1 MFLKKLTI
9 SSNGRVIR
17 DIPFHSGLNLIVD
30 ETPESILANKTNTG
44 NNVGKTTVLQ
54 LIDFCL
60 GGNPKGIYLD
70 PETKRNEYVLVK
82 EFLIKNKILITLVLV
97 EDLTDSQSKEI
108 VIERNFLSRK
118 EIIRRVN
125 GASKTEVEFEPEI
138 SRLAFPSLIVEK
150 PTFRQ
155 IISHNIRYRDEVI
168 NNTLRTLDKFTT
180 DVEYETLHLF
190 MLGVDF
196 KNGDERQS
204 IMAKLKQED
213 AFRARLE
220 KKQTRTAYETA
231 LALLEND
238 INSLNEKKEKFNLN
252 ERFESDLDQLNEI
265 KYRINRLSSEISNLK
280 IKRDLIS
287 EAVAGISESISTIDL
302 NQIYGIYQQ
311 ASNKISGIQKEFE
324 DLVQYHNRMAD
335 EKIRYISK
343 ELPEVEQ
350 SISVKSSQ
358 LRRLLDEEKKQAD
371 LISKTESFEALEKI
385 VIDLNEKYRQ
395 KGEYQS
401 IIQQLSEVETI
412 IKDLNKDLGVI
423 DNGLFSDEFE
433 IKIKDQINKFNA
445 HFSNVSRT
453 LYGEQYALKYDI
465 VTNRAGR
472 KVYKFSSFNLNFS
485 SGKKQGEISCFDIA
499 YILFADT
506 EKIPTFHFLLND
518 KKELMHDNQLVK
530 IAELV
535 SKNGIQF
542 VASILKDKLP
552 LELNDEK
559 HFVVQLSQADK
570 LFRIENTIN
579 AFSNAL

>member
-9 SSNGRVIR
+9 SSNGRIIR

-30 ETPESILANKTNTG
+30 ETPEAIQSNKTNTG

-70 PETKRNEYVLVK
+70 PDTKRNEYVLVK
-82 EFLIKNKILITLVLV
+82 DFLVKNRVLITLILV
-97 EDLTDSQSKEI
+97 EDIADSHSQEI

-118 EIIRRVN
+118 DIIRSVN
-125 GASKTEVEFEPEI
+125 GENQTEDAFEPKI
-138 SRLAFPSLIVEK
+138 SKLAFPGLIVEK

-155 IISHNIRYRDEVI
+155 LISHNIRYRDEII
-168 NNTLRTLDKFTT
+168 NSTLRTLDKFTT

-196 KNGDERQS
+196 NKGDERQS
-204 IMAKLKQED
+204 IIARLRQED
-213 AFRARLE
+213 AFRSRLE
-220 KKQTRTAYETA
+220 RKQTRTAYETA

-238 INSLNEKKEKFNLN
+238 IKALNTTKENFNLN
-252 ERFESDLDQLNEI
+252 ENFEADLDRLNEL
-265 KYRINRLSSEISNLK
+265 KYRINRISSDLSNLK
-280 IKRDLIS
+280 VKHDLIS
-287 EAVAGISESISTIDL
+287 EAVVGITESISAIDL
-302 NQIYGIYQQ
+302 NQIYAIYQQ
-311 ASNKISGIQKEFE
+311 ASQKISGLQKEFE

-343 ELPEVEQ
+343 ELPDVQRSIEQ
-350 SISVKSSQ
+350 KSEQ
-358 LRRLLDEEKKQAD
+358 LRSFLDEEKKQAA

-395 KGEYQS
+395 KGEYES
-401 IIQQLSEVETI
+401 IIQQLSEVEST
-412 IKDLNKDLGVI
+412 IKDLNRDLGVI
-423 DNGLFSDEFE
+423 DSGLFSDEFE
-433 IKIKDQINKFNA
+433 LKIKDQINKFNTY
-445 HFSNVSRT
+445 FSNISRT

-472 KVYKFSSFNLNFS
+472 RVYKFSSFNLNFS

-499 YILFADT
+499 YILFADA
-506 EKIPTFHFLLND
+506 ERIPTFHFLLND
-518 KKELMHDNQLVK
+518 KKELMHDNQLVN

-542 VASILKDKLP
+542 VASILRDKLP
-552 LELNDEK
+552 SELNNEK
-559 HFVVQLSQADK
+559 YFVVKLSQSDK
-570 LFRIENTIN
+570 LFRIEGSQQANT
-579 AFSNAL
+579 ST